1 MIDRITQANLPAG
14 TSIRIGVPAEQ
25 PQEAIAA
32 LIKLFSEKDNVFS
45 ARLGLMEILRADT
58 PSEFTYT
65 IGIECASGEGDIIK
79 AAIVNALR
87 FEAGHGSQ
95 RDRLTVLLGLTAV
108 LRAKP
113 DGAGAL
119 VAVFEQGRPSVVL
132 IQPQDLGHR

>member
-32 LIKLFSEKDNVFS
+32 LIKLFSEKDNVLF

-58 PSEFTYT
+58 RSEFTYT

-79 AAIVNALR
+79 AAIEALESVTTGR
-87 FEAGHGSQ
+87 WPISICPVTSQYFTPEAM
-95 RDRLTVLLGLTAV
+95 
-108 LRAKP
+108 
-113 DGAGAL
+113 
-119 VAVFEQGRPSVVL
+119 VFYRRRQ
-132 IQPQDLGHR
+132 